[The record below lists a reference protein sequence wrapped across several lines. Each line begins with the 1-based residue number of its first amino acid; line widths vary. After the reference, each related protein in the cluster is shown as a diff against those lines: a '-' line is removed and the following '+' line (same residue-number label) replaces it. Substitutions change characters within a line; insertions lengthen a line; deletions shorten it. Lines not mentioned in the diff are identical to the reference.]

1 MLLTIVSAIVSSLV
15 KHVTNCVLDNFST
28 VKIQGAPSWYMKRVD
43 GEICVY
49 DYEKGDFSAI
59 DRAKRKAK
67 IKMIKKI
74 DGLIDVVIYENA
86 PRFNTQKEIALMK
99 KFKKDDNLNLFVDK
113 NMKFE
118 KIEYYKDEKEVFVRG
133 CIPAKEV
140 LSYEERR
147 LKEIRKKVLNVKVTT
162 AFDELDGKSSEG
174 PFKELDEM
182 K

>member
-49 DYEKGDFSAI
+49 DYEKGNFSSI

-86 PRFNTQKEIALMK
+86 PKFNTQKEIALMK

-118 KIEYYKDEKEVFVRG
+118 KIEYYKNEKEVFVRG
-133 CIPAKEV
+133 CIPVDTV
-140 LSYEERR
+140 LKYEKNR
-147 LKEIRKKVLNVKVTT
+147 LKEIKEKVLSIKVKK
-162 AFDELDGKSSEG
+162 AFEELEG
-174 PFKELDEM
+174 S
-182 K
+182 